1 MRLYKYD
8 FVRAVAIMFVVAVH
22 SLYFVN
28 SVHEQCA
35 YPFYALQT
43 IFFTGNVLFFLL
55 SGKFNL
61 REKKDDAAV
70 KKFYYNKIRN
80 IVVPIVIF
88 FFIRTLYDL
97 YPDYS
102 LGLVVKTFIKN
113 FVYDYSHIEY
123 WFMYTL
129 VGFLLVA
136 PFLSHA
142 FARFSKFEKKLFVG
156 IGLGI
161 SLGPLDRL

>member
-88 FFIRTLYDL
+88 FLHKNVIR
-97 YPDYS
+97 
-102 LGLVVKTFIKN
+102 LV
-113 FVYDYSHIEY
+113 S
-123 WFMYTL
+123 
-129 VGFLLVA
+129 
-136 PFLSHA
+136 
-142 FARFSKFEKKLFVG
+142 RLFVG
-156 IGLGI
+156 SGCKNLH
-161 SLGPLDRL
+161 